1 MQLEAKTE
9 DIMSIQEMINVKKKN
24 IAKRKQELVDKV

>member
-9 DIMSIQEMINVKKKN
+9 DLLSIQEMINAKKKN
-24 IAKRKQELVDKV
+24 LAKRKQELVD